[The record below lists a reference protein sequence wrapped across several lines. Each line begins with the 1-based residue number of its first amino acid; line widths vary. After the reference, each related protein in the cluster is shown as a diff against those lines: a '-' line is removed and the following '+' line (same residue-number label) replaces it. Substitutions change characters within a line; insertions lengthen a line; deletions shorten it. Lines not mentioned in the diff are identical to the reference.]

1 MTEERRWCYEY
12 GKRKI
17 LMEIA

>member
-1 MTEERRWCYEY
+1 MTEERRWCYDY

-17 LMEIA
+17 LMEIT